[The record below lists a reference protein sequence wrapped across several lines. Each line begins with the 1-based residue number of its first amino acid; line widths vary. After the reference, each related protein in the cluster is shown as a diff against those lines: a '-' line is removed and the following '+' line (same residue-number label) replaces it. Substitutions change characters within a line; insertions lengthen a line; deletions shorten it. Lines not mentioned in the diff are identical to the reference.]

1 MYVETIMSRPVD
13 TVTADLK
20 LSQVAHLMREK
31 GRRFLPVVD
40 AAGGLVG
47 LLSHR
52 EVERAAPSAITTL
65 SVGEVN
71 YLMAKVTVGQV
82 MRREVITCGPR
93 ALVEVA
99 GQLMRTKGIGCLP
112 VIDEQRRLLG
122 IVTDDDILDFFL
134 AITGCGLD
142 DTTRIAVHLPDRSGE
157 LSRFLGAI
165 NAQGGYIATVVSPV
179 APDATGM
186 RVVIARYRAADPG
199 AVDRHLRAL
208 GIDIFT
214 EEMAHAPITATAR
227 PAATVAEVQPALAA
241 LGATAVTASDR
252 ATVVAASDPALGGPI
267 TAPVPSPRIGRDP
280 TVATAPTLASAATV
294 TPATVDVS
302 CSTPAPAPAVTKP
315 ADPQAEAERIGAW
328 MARDDRLAR
337 LLGMELTAVS
347 PGACEVRLV
356 VRDDLLNAVGL
367 THGGATYALADFAF
381 AVASNSHGEVA
392 VALSTQM
399 SYPAASRVGDT
410 LIATATE
417 QSRGARTGLYSIE
430 VRTQRGKLV
439 GLFTGTVF
447 RRGEPLAA
455 WLPA

>member
-13 TVTADLK
+13 TVTAADK
-20 LSQVAHLMREK
+20 LSQVAHEMRAK

-40 AAGGLVG
+40 AAGVLIG

-82 MRREVITCGPR
+82 MRREVISCTPR
-93 ALVEVA
+93 TLVEVA
-99 GQLMRTKGIGCLP
+99 GQLMRAKGIGCLP
-112 VIDEQRRLLG
+112 VVDAAGRLVG

-142 DTTRIAVHLPDRSGE
+142 DTTRLAVHLPDRTGE

-186 RVVIARYRAADPG
+186 RVVIARYRAADPA

-214 EEMAHAPITATAR
+214 EELATAVAR
-227 PAATVAEVQPALAA
+227 PAAAVPPASAIPPPAA
-241 LGATAVTASDR
+241 PAVPD
-252 ATVVAASDPALGGPI
+252 
-267 TAPVPSPRIGRDP
+267 PVP
-280 TVATAPTLASAATV
+280 
-294 TPATVDVS
+294 
-302 CSTPAPAPAVTKP
+302 TPAPAPV
-315 ADPQAEAERIGAW
+315 DPQAEAARIGAW

-410 LIATATE
+410 LIASATE
-417 QSRGARTGLYSIE
+417 LSRGARTGLYSIA
-430 VRTQRGKLV
+430 VRTQTGKLV

>member
-13 TVTADLK
+13 TVTAEIK
-20 LSQVAHLMREK
+20 LSQVAHEMRAK

-40 AAGGLVG
+40 AAGVLIG

-82 MRREVITCGPR
+82 MRREVISCTPR
-93 ALVEVA
+93 TLVEVA
-99 GQLMRTKGIGCLP
+99 GQLMRAKGIGCLP
-112 VIDEQRRLLG
+112 VVDAAGRLVG

-142 DTTRIAVHLPDRSGE
+142 DTTRLAVHLPDRTGE

-165 NAQGGYIATVVSPV
+165 NVQGGYIATVVSPV

-186 RVVIARYRAADPG
+186 RVVIARYRAADPA

-214 EEMAHAPITATAR
+214 EE
-227 PAATVAEVQPALAA
+227 L
-241 LGATAVTASDR
+241 ATAVARVPPAAAAPLAPDAPVSAAGDR
-252 ATVVAASDPALGGPI
+252 APDVARGEAAARPTAVPAAA
-267 TAPVPSPRIGRDP
+267 APVPAPGPSP
-280 TVATAPTLASAATV
+280 
-294 TPATVDVS
+294 
-302 CSTPAPAPAVTKP
+302 
-315 ADPQAEAERIGAW
+315 DPQAEAARIGAW

-410 LIATATE
+410 LIASATE
-417 QSRGARTGLYSIE
+417 LSRGARTGLYSIA
-430 VRTQRGKLV
+430 VRTQTGKLV

>member
-40 AAGGLVG
+40 ATGGLVG

-142 DTTRIAVHLPDRSGE
+142 DTTRIAVHLPDRTGE

-186 RVVIARYRAADPG
+186 RVVIARYRAADPQ

-214 EEMAHAPITATAR
+214 EEMARAPVAAPTAVPDITPEA
-227 PAATVAEVQPALAA
+227 PLPEVQPATP
-241 LGATAVTASDR
+241 ATAV
-252 ATVVAASDPALGGPI
+252 
-267 TAPVPSPRIGRDP
+267 
-280 TVATAPTLASAATV
+280 
-294 TPATVDVS
+294 VS
-302 CSTPAPAPAVTKP
+302 FSTPAPAPAVTKP
-315 ADPQAEAERIGAW
+315 ADPRAEAERIGAW
-328 MARDDRLAR
+328 MAREDRLAR

-447 RRGEPLAA
+447 RRGESLAA

>member
-13 TVTADLK
+13 TVTAEIK
-20 LSQVAHLMREK
+20 LSQVAHEMRAK

-40 AAGGLVG
+40 AAGVLIG

-82 MRREVITCGPR
+82 MRREVISCTPR
-93 ALVEVA
+93 TLVEVA

-112 VIDEQRRLLG
+112 VIDAAGRLVG

-142 DTTRIAVHLPDRSGE
+142 DTTRLAVHLPDRTGE

-186 RVVIARYRAADPG
+186 RVVIARYRAADPA
-199 AVDRHLRAL
+199 AVDRHLRDL

-214 EEMAHAPITATAR
+214 EE
-227 PAATVAEVQPALAA
+227 L
-241 LGATAVTASDR
+241 ATAVARIPDARPPAPVPPAAAMGMMTAAAISAPGPAAR
-252 ATVVAASDPALGGPI
+252 AASDLAPGPHPGQATSAAGPAVAPD
-267 TAPVPSPRIGRDP
+267 TA
-280 TVATAPTLASAATV
+280 ATAPGPGEPPGPAAESA
-294 TPATVDVS
+294 
-302 CSTPAPAPAVTKP
+302 P
-315 ADPQAEAERIGAW
+315 ADPQAQAARIGAW

-392 VALSTQM
+392 VALSAQM

-417 QSRGARTGLYSIE
+417 LSRGTRTGLYSIE
-430 VRTQRGKLV
+430 VRTATGKLV

>member
-142 DTTRIAVHLPDRSGE
+142 DTTRIAVHLPDRTGE

-186 RVVIARYRAADPG
+186 RVVIARYRAADPQ

-214 EEMAHAPITATAR
+214 EEMARAPVAAPTAVPDITPEA
-227 PAATVAEVQPALAA
+227 PLPEVQPATP
-241 LGATAVTASDR
+241 ATAV
-252 ATVVAASDPALGGPI
+252 
-267 TAPVPSPRIGRDP
+267 
-280 TVATAPTLASAATV
+280 
-294 TPATVDVS
+294 VS
-302 CSTPAPAPAVTKP
+302 FSTPAPAPAVTKP
-315 ADPQAEAERIGAW
+315 ADPRAEAERIGAW
-328 MARDDRLAR
+328 MAREDRLAR

-447 RRGEPLAA
+447 RRGESLAA

>member
-13 TVTADLK
+13 TVTAEIK
-20 LSQVAHLMREK
+20 LSQVAHEMRAK

-40 AAGGLVG
+40 AAGVLIG

-82 MRREVITCGPR
+82 MRRAVISCTPR
-93 ALVEVA
+93 TLVEVA

-112 VIDEQRRLLG
+112 VIDDQRRLVG
-122 IVTDDDILDFFL
+122 IITDDDILDFFL

-142 DTTRIAVHLPDRSGE
+142 DTTRLAVHLPDRTGE

-186 RVVIARYRAADPG
+186 RVVIARYRAADPA

-214 EEMAHAPITATAR
+214 EE
-227 PAATVAEVQPALAA
+227 L
-241 LGATAVTASDR
+241 ATAVARVPPAAAAPLAPDAPVSAAGDR
-252 ATVVAASDPALGGPI
+252 APDVARGEAAARPTAVPAAA
-267 TAPVPSPRIGRDP
+267 APVPAPGPSP
-280 TVATAPTLASAATV
+280 
-294 TPATVDVS
+294 
-302 CSTPAPAPAVTKP
+302 
-315 ADPQAEAERIGAW
+315 DPQAEAARIGAW

-347 PGACEVRLV
+347 PGTCEVRLV

-410 LIATATE
+410 LIASATE
-417 QSRGARTGLYSIE
+417 LSRGARTGLYSIE
-430 VRTQRGKLV
+430 VRTATGKLV

>member
-13 TVTADLK
+13 TVTAELK

-52 EVERAAPSAITTL
+52 EVEKAAPSAITTL

-93 ALVEVA
+93 TLVEVA

-112 VIDEQRRLLG
+112 VIDDQRRLLG

-142 DTTRIAVHLPDRSGE
+142 DTTRLAVHLPDRTGE

-186 RVVIARYRAADPG
+186 RVVIARYRAADPQ
-199 AVDRHLRAL
+199 AVDRHLRDL

-214 EEMAHAPITATAR
+214 EEMATAAPI
-227 PAATVAEVQPALAA
+227 AASGPALAPLTVARRA
-241 LGATAVTASDR
+241 LGSAAGPAPGLAAGAVADQHPTPVATA
-252 ATVVAASDPALGGPI
+252 
-267 TAPVPSPRIGRDP
+267 APVPAPQSTGE
-280 TVATAPTLASAATV
+280 APTSPPA
-294 TPATVDVS
+294 TPA
-302 CSTPAPAPAVTKP
+302 
-315 ADPQAEAERIGAW
+315 ADPQAQARRIGAW

-399 SYPAASRVGDT
+399 SYPNPSRMGDT

-417 QSRGARTGLYSIE
+417 LSRGARTGLYSIE
-430 VRTQRGKLV
+430 VRTATGKLV

-455 WLPA
+455 WLPT

>member
-142 DTTRIAVHLPDRSGE
+142 DTTRIAVHLPDRTGE

-186 RVVIARYRAADPG
+186 RVVIARYRAADPQ

-214 EEMAHAPITATAR
+214 EEMARAPVAAPTAV
-227 PAATVAEVQPALAA
+227 PDIPPVAPLPEVQPATP
-241 LGATAVTASDR
+241 ATAV
-252 ATVVAASDPALGGPI
+252 
-267 TAPVPSPRIGRDP
+267 
-280 TVATAPTLASAATV
+280 
-294 TPATVDVS
+294 VS
-302 CSTPAPAPAVTKP
+302 SSTPAPAPAVTKP
-315 ADPQAEAERIGAW
+315 ADPQAVAERIGAW
-328 MARDDRLAR
+328 MAREDRLAR

>member
-142 DTTRIAVHLPDRSGE
+142 DTTRIAVHLPDRTGE

-186 RVVIARYRAADPG
+186 RVVIARYRAADPQ

-214 EEMAHAPITATAR
+214 EEMARAPVAAPTAVPDIPPEA
-227 PAATVAEVQPALAA
+227 PLPEVQPA
-241 LGATAVTASDR
+241 
-252 ATVVAASDPALGGPI
+252 
-267 TAPVPSPRIGRDP
+267 
-280 TVATAPTLASAATV
+280 
-294 TPATVDVS
+294 TPAMAVVS
-302 CSTPAPAPAVTKP
+302 FSTPAPAPAVTKP
-315 ADPQAEAERIGAW
+315 ADSQAEAERIGAW
-328 MARDDRLAR
+328 MAREDRLAR

>member
-93 ALVEVA
+93 SLVEAA

-142 DTTRIAVHLPDRSGE
+142 DTTRIAVHLPDRTGE

-186 RVVIARYRAADPG
+186 RVVIVRYRAADPA

-214 EEMAHAPITATAR
+214 EEMAHAPVAAP
-227 PAATVAEVQPALAA
+227 PAVPDIPSVVPLPEVQPATPP
-241 LGATAVTASDR
+241 TAV
-252 ATVVAASDPALGGPI
+252 
-267 TAPVPSPRIGRDP
+267 
-280 TVATAPTLASAATV
+280 
-294 TPATVDVS
+294 VS
-302 CSTPAPAPAVTKP
+302 CSAPNPAPAAAPAVTKP

-328 MARDDRLAR
+328 MAREDRLAR

-417 QSRGARTGLYSIE
+417 QSRGARTGLYGIE

-447 RRGEPLAA
+447 RRGEPLAT